1 MKSTHSSKYKYLLYT
16 LLIAGGT
23 CFIACGGGSGSHS
36 DSTSVGTSE
45 QPATVTPDTAPAAEV
60 PPGAINPGE
69 DSSRY
74 GTGVADSSKNRQK

>member
-1 MKSTHSSKYKYLLYT
+1 MRNTQLSRYKYLLYT
-16 LLIAGGT
+16 LLVAGGIS
-23 CFIACGGGSGSHS
+23 FMACGGGSGSHS
-36 DSTSVGTSE
+36 DSTSVGGSDT
-45 QPATVTPDTAPAAEV
+45 AAVVPDTAPGAEV